1 MHVIIRFIY
10 FYSFIHQQYN
20 DDGVDLGCG
29 WGKTALALFFRR
41 SDVLSTSFFVAAAA
55 VGRLKR
61 LTFKSCSLIGF
72 VIARRAAM
80 MVYGENHTL
89 DRLQLRI

>member
-29 WGKTALALFFRR
+29 WGKIALALFFSSIGRSFDKFFRGRR
-41 SDVLSTSFFVAAAA
+41 RGWAA
-55 VGRLKR
+55 
-61 LTFKSCSLIGF
+61 
-72 VIARRAAM
+72 
-80 MVYGENHTL
+80 
-89 DRLQLRI
+89 